1 MCSFDARSGRS
12 ISPHPRRDNERAWR
26 EHLYRS
32 MRAGKNNLPTPSGKF
47 KDCPRPER
55 LVSRDQPNPEERSNG
70 KRQAVKDKVL
80 PHMEKLKNQKGE
92 RQGRLGLNLHSHW
105 GFRLQGSGL
114 QNRLQPLTSNLQR
127 FSTHLNLDL
136 SPTPPTSRLQPP
148 TFPQGGFTLVEIL
161 LAVSLVALMATL
173 VFGSLYVT
181 TNAID
186 VARANSATEQITR
199 STLRVMADELSV
211 GKESR
216 TGPWMGIN
224 GLFDGQPADSLGFLT
239 LGQFR
244 GADSNKDSEVVRIV
258 YTREGDLLLRF
269 VRKNLYGLTD
279 ESVERIELARKV
291 KGFNVRYFD
300 GKSNVW
306 VDEWNGAVQG
316 TPKALLLELTLLQEN
331 EELQTIRQWVTVG
344 AP

>member
-1 MCSFDARSGRS
+1 
-12 ISPHPRRDNERAWR
+12 
-26 EHLYRS
+26 
-32 MRAGKNNLPTPSGKF
+32 
-47 KDCPRPER
+47 
-55 LVSRDQPNPEERSNG
+55 
-70 KRQAVKDKVL
+70 
-80 PHMEKLKNQKGE
+80 
-92 RQGRLGLNLHSHW
+92 
-105 GFRLQGSGL
+105 
-114 QNRLQPLTSNLQR
+114 
-127 FSTHLNLDL
+127 
-136 SPTPPTSRLQPP
+136 
-148 TFPQGGFTLVEIL
+148 
-161 LAVSLVALMATL
+161 MATL